1 MSTQMTSE
9 HPSDHAAEIPES
21 HRDILDKKG
30 LAHIATIG
38 PHGEP
43 ESNPVWYGWDGTY
56 LKFSNTKGRQK
67 YKNLLRNPR
76 VAASIVDPDNPYRYL
91 EIRGIAEIEDDTDRS
106 FIDEMAQKY
115 LGRDYPWAQ
124 PGEER
129 VIVKIRP
136 LHTTHQG

>member
-1 MSTQMTSE
+1 MSTQSRIERSTRR
-9 HPSDHAAEIPES
+9 AAEIPAS

-43 ESNPVWYGWDGTY
+43 QSSPVWYGWDGIY

-67 YKNLLRNPR
+67 YKNLARDPR
-76 VAASIVDPDNPYRYL
+76 VSASIVDPDNPYRYV
-91 EIRGIAEIEDDTDRS
+91 EIRGIAQLEDDTDRS
-106 FIDEMAQKY
+106 FINEMARKY
-115 LGRDYPWAQ
+115 LSRDYLRGR

-129 VIVKIRP
+129 VIVKILP
-136 LHTTHQG
+136 QHITYQG